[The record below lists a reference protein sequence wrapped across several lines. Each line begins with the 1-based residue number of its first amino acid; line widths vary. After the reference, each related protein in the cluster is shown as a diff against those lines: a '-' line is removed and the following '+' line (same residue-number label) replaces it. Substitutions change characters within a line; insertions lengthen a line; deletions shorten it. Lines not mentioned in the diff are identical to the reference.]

1 MTVKSIERPPSETVC
16 RRVSAIVGSLACLLS
31 FMAATPAWAGRP
43 LDTEDTATLDPGRAE
58 LELSLALAQDSGDRA
73 WAGAVALNAGV
84 APSLEL
90 GVELPGAYLQRE
102 GIADQ
107 AGVGDLVLVLKHRVL
122 GETEWRPAL
131 LANLRVRLPTGD
143 ADRGLGA
150 DGVDVLARLAVSKTF
165 ASLTLTL
172 NGGYVFVTADRAR
185 DAWLVSGAGEY
196 RVSPAWTVVAEVAS
210 VLGARAAADVAV
222 ARGGVVY
229 ALTSAIRFDMAVG
242 TGLTRTSP
250 GLWATAGITIGF

>member
-1 MTVKSIERPPSETVC
+1 MTANRIARMTGETGC
-16 RRVSAIVGSLACLLS
+16 RRASAIVASLACLLPLLV
-31 FMAATPAWAGRP
+31 FIPAWAGRP

-58 LELSLALAQDSGDRA
+58 LELSFALTQDSGDRA

-84 APSLEL
+84 APRLEL

-107 AGVGDLVLVLKHRVL
+107 AGIGDLVVVLKHLVL
-122 GETEWRPAL
+122 DETDWRPAL

-150 DGVDVLARLAVSKTF
+150 EGVDVLARLAVSKTF
-165 ASLTLTL
+165 ASLVLTL
-172 NGGYVFVTADRAR
+172 NGGYVFVTADRTR
-185 DAWLVSGAGEY
+185 DVWLVSGAGEY
-196 RVSPAWTVVAEVAS
+196 RVSPAWTVVAEVAG
-210 VLGARAAADVAV
+210 VLGARAAPDVAV
-222 ARGGVVY
+222 ARVGAVY

-250 GLWATAGITIGF
+250 SLVATAGVTIGF

>member
-1 MTVKSIERPPSETVC
+1 MTVKSIERPPSETAC
-16 RRVSAIVGSLACLLS
+16 RRVSAVVASLACLLS
-31 FMAATPAWAGRP
+31 VMAATPAWAGRP

-73 WAGAVALNAGV
+73 WVGSVALNAGV

-102 GIADQ
+102 GIADH
-107 AGVGDLVLVLKHRVL
+107 AGLGDLVLVLKHRVL

-131 LANLRVRLPTGD
+131 LTNLRVRLPTGD

-150 DGVDVLARLAVSKTF
+150 EGVDVLARLAISKTF
-165 ASLTLTL
+165 ANLVLTL
-172 NGGYVFVTADRAR
+172 NGGYVFVTADRTR
-185 DAWLVSGAGEY
+185 DLWLVSGAGEY
-196 RVSPAWTVVAEVAS
+196 RVSPAWTVVAEVAG
-210 VLGARAAADVAV
+210 VLGAQSAPDVAV
-222 ARGGVVY
+222 ARVGFVY

-242 TGLTRTSP
+242 TGLTRASP
-250 GLWATAGITIGF
+250 GLVATAGLTIGF